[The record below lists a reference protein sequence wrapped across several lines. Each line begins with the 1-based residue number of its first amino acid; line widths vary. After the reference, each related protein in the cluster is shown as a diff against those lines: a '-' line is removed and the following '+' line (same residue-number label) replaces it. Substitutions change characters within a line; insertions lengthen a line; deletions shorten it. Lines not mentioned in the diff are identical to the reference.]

1 MDYSEQP
8 KSPEQGPNFVNNFD
22 DNEDSKVTKDIET
35 EDQGTAGLNENR
47 TNGRETSAQNAPKY
61 TAEEIIESLN
71 DEVKGLKKENSDLLQ
86 ELKSV
91 EDMYEEKSK
100 LAAEN
105 EDKIKF
111 LENQIKTM
119 GEDNETLKRKFES
132 ADEELREKIAT
143 LAIKVSQYSE
153 IECEKQALQNDCDA
167 QKKSVNELNEKIK
180 KKDNDLAEREHEV
193 EVLEKQCKT
202 HKNRILRQRKFL
214 TNYKAEIEGLE
225 KVQEEKTKEIDRLK
239 QFEAVNPALK
249 EQLVQLERRK
259 LETDK
264 KLEQAENGIR
274 LLKEEIRA
282 VGLEKQNLLLRLS
295 KLAGAK
301 LSLDNP
307 NIADLS
313 DGKRPTK
320 LSEEF
325 SELYDNEW
333 TDAFDDVKIED
344 ERAKISFMLELLKR
358 ANDLC
363 HEVSREHMNRIKT
376 NICTLCVKD
385 PSERELQ
392 KQPKQQLKE
401 DKQEV
406 VIVSVEENSSSPANT
421 MHQRSPRQHDEPRG
435 PSVVASPDTDIEQ
448 NETTK
453 DVAETTGT
461 VAKEDFEMIGKAEQ
475 FSDEDISEQSKMEE
489 VHEVVFDFNSF
500 PHDNKKAIMELRKFV
515 EVKLSDQFEV
525 IATDVI
531 ARKCRI
537 DNETQNTVSNYITKC
552 VNICWSMC
560 RLDPPVY
567 ISFPDENGDMQLD
580 TSVYKPY
587 TKSGRL
593 IDYIVWPALYLHEGG
608 PLLSKGVAQG
618 RI

>member
-202 HKNRILRQRKFL
+202 
-214 TNYKAEIEGLE
+214 
-225 KVQEEKTKEIDRLK
+225 
-239 QFEAVNPALK
+239 
-249 EQLVQLERRK
+249 
-259 LETDK
+259 
-264 KLEQAENGIR
+264 
-274 LLKEEIRA
+274 
-282 VGLEKQNLLLRLS
+282 LS

-406 VIVSVEENSSSPANT
+406 VIVSVEVRLENSSSPANT